1 MKSGKQELYG
11 KLRSL
16 PKLKGNLMKKVLLCE
31 PNISEG
37 RDQALVA
44 QVLAPIQEAKG
55 IRILDISSDADHNRS
70 VFTYLGDPEEILE
83 VTQKMA
89 AKAIELIN
97 MEGHQGS
104 HPRMGAVDVVPFI
117 PVRGMENVE
126 AIEIARRFGKFL
138 GDLGVPLYYYED
150 AATQPERSSL
160 PVIRKGQYEGL
171 KEKLKDP
178 AWQPDEGPLLFNPKS
193 GATVTGVRFPLV
205 AFNVNLR
212 TDDLKIADNI
222 ARAVRHINGGF
233 RYVRAIGL
241 ALEDQGMVQV
251 SMNLINYTKTPVPRV
266 LETIRSEAAR
276 YGIQIAGTEFVGPVP
291 IGVFDEI
298 MKSYLQ
304 AHDFDLNQII
314 ELALLD

>member
-1 MKSGKQELYG
+1 
-11 KLRSL
+11 
-16 PKLKGNLMKKVLLCE
+16 MKKVLLCE

-37 RDQALVA
+37 RDQTLID
-44 QVLAPIQEAKG
+44 QVFAPIQDTKG
-55 IRILDISSDADHNRS
+55 IRILDISSDSDHNRS
-70 VFTYLGDPEEILE
+70 VFTYLGEPEEILE
-83 VTQKMA
+83 ATQNMA
-89 AKAIELIN
+89 AKAIELID
-97 MEGHQGS
+97 MQQHQGS

-138 GDLGVPLYYYED
+138 GDLGVPVYYYED
-150 AATQPERSSL
+150 AAIQPGRSSL
-160 PVIRKGQYEGL
+160 PAIRKGQYEGL
-171 KEKLKDP
+171 EEKLKDP
-178 AWQPDEGPLLFNPKS
+178 AWQPDEGPFTFNPKS
-193 GATVTGVRFPLV
+193 GATATGVRFPLI

-241 ALEDQGMVQV
+241 ALESQGMVQV
-251 SMNLINYTKTPVPRV
+251 SMNLTNYIKTPIPRV
-266 LETIRSEAAR
+266 LETIRSEATR
-276 YGIQIAGTEFVGPVP
+276 YGVQIAGTEFIGPVP

-298 MKSYLQ
+298 LKNYLQ